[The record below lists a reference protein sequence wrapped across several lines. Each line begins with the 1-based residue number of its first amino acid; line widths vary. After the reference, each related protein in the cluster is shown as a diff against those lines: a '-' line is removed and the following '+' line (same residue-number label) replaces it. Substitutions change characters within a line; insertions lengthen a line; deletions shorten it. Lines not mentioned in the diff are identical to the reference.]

1 MQLIKIKKALISVSD
16 KTNLKEVLECLKAN
30 NVEIISTGGS
40 YKFIKDLG
48 FKCTEISEYTKFPE
62 ILDGRLKTLH
72 PKIHGGLL
80 AKADDKEHQDQIK
93 KEGIDFI
100 NLLIVNL
107 YPFEKKLLEKA
118 DFDTM
123 IENIDIGGPAMVRS
137 SAKNFKFTTV
147 ISSVDQYSDLI
158 NELNNNKGSTSF
170 EFRKKLAT
178 DAFLETAYYDSVIS
192 NWMNDLRD
200 NKFPKKIT
208 IAGQLKDKLRY
219 GENPHQQASVYK
231 INYKNDFLSKIK
243 QIQGKELSYN
253 NYLDMYSA
261 VSMSKELGEKGSSCV
276 IVKHNN
282 PCGCAIAENALKSYE
297 LALSSDPISAFGGIV
312 SLNGEVDE
320 KLASEI
326 SKTFY
331 EVIIARSFNKKSL
344 EIFEKKKNLRLISL
358 ENIKEQDK
366 LSYAFLGD
374 NFLIQDKD
382 QIEINK
388 KELKF
393 VTKNKP
399 TDKELDDL
407 IFAFKVCKFVKSNA
421 IVIAKNNRTLGIG
434 AGQTNRLASSKI
446 ACQNSIKFFKDKIKG
461 SVAASDAFFPFADGL
476 NELIKIGVKCIIQP
490 GGSIKDEEVIAA
502 AEKAGIAMVFT
513 GIRNFRHY

>member
-16 KTNLKEVLECLKAN
+16 KTNLKEVLECLQAN

-48 FKCTEISEYTKFPE
+48 FKCIEISEYTKFPE

-147 ISSVDQYSDLI
+147 ISSTDQYSDLI

-261 VSMSKELGEKGSSCV
+261 VSISKELGENGSSCV

-282 PCGCAIAENALKSYE
+282 PCGCAIAESALKSYK

-312 SLNGEVDE
+312 SFNKEVDE

-326 SKTFY
+326 TKTFY
-331 EVIIARSFNKKSL
+331 EVIIARGFDKKSL

-358 ENIKEQDK
+358 ENFKEQDK
-366 LSYAFLGD
+366 FSYTFLGD

-382 QIEINK
+382 QIEISK

-393 VTKNKP
+393 ITKNKP

-407 IFAFKVCKFVKSNA
+407 IFAFMVCKFVKSNA
-421 IVIAKNNRTLGIG
+421 IVIAKNNKTLGIG

-446 ACQNSIKFFKDKIKG
+446 ACQNATEFFKNEVKG

-476 NELIKIGVKCIIQP
+476 DELIKIGVKCIIQP
-490 GGSIKDEEVIAA
+490 GGSIKDDEVIAA
-502 AEKAGIAMVFT
+502 ADKAGISMVFT
-513 GIRNFRHY
+513 GIRNFRH

>member
-16 KTNLKEVLECLKAN
+16 KTNLKEVLECLQAN

-118 DFDTM
+118 DFETM

-147 ISSVDQYSDLI
+147 ISSTDQYSDLI

-192 NWMNDLRD
+192 NWMNNLRD

-219 GENPHQQASVYK
+219 GENPHQQASVYR
-231 INYKNDFLSKIK
+231 INYKKDFLSNIK

-261 VSMSKELGEKGSSCV
+261 VSISKELGEKGSSCV

-297 LALSSDPISAFGGIV
+297 LALSSDPVSAFGGIV
-312 SLNGEVDE
+312 SFNGEVDE

-326 SKTFY
+326 TKTFY
-331 EVIIARSFNKKSL
+331 EVIIARGFNKKSL
-344 EIFEKKKNLRLISL
+344 KIFEKKKNLRLISL
-358 ENIKEQDK
+358 ENFKEQDK
-366 LSYAFLGD
+366 FSYTLLGD
-374 NFLIQDKD
+374 NFLVQDKD

-421 IVIAKNNRTLGIG
+421 IVITKNNKTLGIG

-446 ACQNSIKFFKDKIKG
+446 ACMNAIEFFKDEIKG

-490 GGSIKDEEVIAA
+490 GGSINDDEVIAA
-502 AEKAGIAMVFT
+502 ADKHGITMIFT
-513 GIRNFRHY
+513 GIRNFRH

>member
-16 KTNLKEVLECLKAN
+16 KTNLKEVLESLKAN

-147 ISSVDQYSDLI
+147 ISSTDQYSDLI

-253 NYLDMYSA
+253 NYLDMHSA
-261 VSMSKELGEKGSSCV
+261 VSISKELGENGSSCV

-312 SLNGEVDE
+312 SFNGEVDE

-326 SKTFY
+326 TKNFY
-331 EVIIARSFNKKSL
+331 EVIVARGFNKNSL
-344 EIFEKKKNLRLISL
+344 DIFEKKKNLRLISL
-358 ENIKEQDK
+358 ENFKEQDK
-366 LSYAFLGD
+366 FSYTFLGD
-374 NFLIQDKD
+374 NFLVQDKD
-382 QIEINK
+382 QIKINK

-421 IVIAKNNRTLGIG
+421 IVIAKNNKTLGIG

-446 ACQNSIKFFKDKIKG
+446 ACQNANEFFKDKIKG

-476 NELIKIGVKCIIQP
+476 DELIKIGVKCIIQP
-490 GGSIKDEEVIAA
+490 GGSIKDGEVIAA

-513 GIRNFRHY
+513 EIRNFRH

>member
-1 MQLIKIKKALISVSD
+1 
-16 KTNLKEVLECLKAN
+16 
-30 NVEIISTGGS
+30 
-40 YKFIKDLG
+40 
-48 FKCTEISEYTKFPE
+48 
-62 ILDGRLKTLH
+62 LH

-118 DFDTM
+118 DFETM

-147 ISSVDQYSDLI
+147 ISGTDQYSDLI
-158 NELNNNKGSTSF
+158 NELNKNKGSTSF

-261 VSMSKELGEKGSSCV
+261 VSISKELGENGSSCV

-282 PCGCAIAENALKSYE
+282 PCGCAIAENALESYE

-312 SLNGEVDE
+312 SFNGEVDE

-326 SKTFY
+326 TKAFY
-331 EVIIARSFNKKSL
+331 EVIIARGFNNKSI

-358 ENIKEQDK
+358 ENFKEQDK
-366 LSYAFLGD
+366 FSYTFLGD

-421 IVIAKNNRTLGIG
+421 IVIAKNNKTLGIG

-446 ACQNSIKFFKDKIKG
+446 ACQNANEFFKDEIKG

-490 GGSIKDEEVIAA
+490 GGSIKDNEVIAT
-502 AEKAGIAMVFT
+502 AERAGIAMVFT
-513 GIRNFRHY
+513 GTRNFGH

>member
-1 MQLIKIKKALISVSD
+1 MQLIKIKKVLISVSD

-30 NVEIISTGGS
+30 DVEIISTGGS

-107 YPFEKKLLEKA
+107 YPFEKKLLDKA

-147 ISSVDQYSDLI
+147 ISNIDQYSDLI

-170 EFRKKLAT
+170 EFRKKLAA

-192 NWMNDLRD
+192 NWMNNLRD

-261 VSMSKELGEKGSSCV
+261 VSISKVLGENGSSCV

-282 PCGCAIAENALKSYE
+282 PCGCAIAENNLKSYE
-297 LALSSDPISAFGGIV
+297 LAFSSDPISAFGGIV
-312 SLNGEVDE
+312 SFNGEIDE

-326 SKTFY
+326 TKTFY
-331 EVIIARSFNKKSL
+331 EVIIARGFNKKSL
-344 EIFEKKKNLRLISL
+344 EIFKKKKNLRLISL
-358 ENIKEQDK
+358 ENFKEQEK
-366 LSYAFLGD
+366 FSYTFLGD
-374 NFLIQDKD
+374 NFLIQEND

-421 IVIAKNNRTLGIG
+421 IVIAKNNKTLGIG

-446 ACQNSIKFFKDKIKG
+446 ACMNATEFYKDEIKG

-476 NELIKIGVKCIIQP
+476 NELIEIGVKCIIQP
-490 GGSIKDEEVIAA
+490 GGSIKDDEVIAA
-502 AEKAGIAMVFT
+502 AERAGIAMVFT
-513 GIRNFRHY
+513 GIRNFRH

>member
-1 MQLIKIKKALISVSD
+1 
-16 KTNLKEVLECLKAN
+16 
-30 NVEIISTGGS
+30 
-40 YKFIKDLG
+40 
-48 FKCTEISEYTKFPE
+48 
-62 ILDGRLKTLH
+62 
-72 PKIHGGLL
+72 
-80 AKADDKEHQDQIK
+80 
-93 KEGIDFI
+93 
-100 NLLIVNL
+100 
-107 YPFEKKLLEKA
+107 
-118 DFDTM
+118 M

-147 ISSVDQYSDLI
+147 ISSTDQYSDLI

-231 INYKNDFLSKIK
+231 INYKKDFLSKIK
-243 QIQGKELSYN
+243 KIQGKELSYN

-261 VSMSKELGEKGSSCV
+261 VSISKELGEKGSSCV

-282 PCGCAIAENALKSYE
+282 PCGCAIAENALKSYK

-312 SLNGEVDE
+312 SFNGEVDE

-326 SKTFY
+326 TKTFY
-331 EVIIARSFNKKSL
+331 EVIIARNFDKKSL

-358 ENIKEQDK
+358 ENFKEQERF
-366 LSYAFLGD
+366 SYTFLGD
-374 NFLIQDKD
+374 NFLVQDKD

-421 IVIAKNNRTLGIG
+421 IVIAKNNKTLGIG
-434 AGQTNRLASSKI
+434 AGQTNRLASSEI
-446 ACQNSIKFFKDKIKG
+446 ACQNATEFFKDEIKG

-490 GGSIKDEEVIAA
+490 GGSIKDDEVIAA

-513 GIRNFRHY
+513 GIRNFRH

>member
-16 KTNLKEVLECLKAN
+16 KTNLKEVLVCLQAN

-80 AKADDKEHQDQIK
+80 AKTDDKEHQDQIK

-147 ISSVDQYSDLI
+147 ISSTDQYSDLI

-261 VSMSKELGEKGSSCV
+261 VSISKELGEKGSSCV

-312 SLNGEVDE
+312 SFNGEVDE

-326 SKTFY
+326 IKTFY
-331 EVIIARSFNKKSL
+331 EVIIARSFDKKSL
-344 EIFEKKKNLRLISL
+344 EIFKKKKNLRLISL
-358 ENIKEQDK
+358 ENFKEQDK
-366 LSYAFLGD
+366 FSYTLLGD
-374 NFLIQDKD
+374 KFLVQDKD

-421 IVIAKNNRTLGIG
+421 IVIAKNNKTLGIG
-434 AGQTNRLASSKI
+434 AGQTNRLATSKI
-446 ACQNSIKFFKDKIKG
+446 ACQNANEFFKDEVKG

-476 NELIKIGVKCIIQP
+476 DELIKIGVKCIIQP
-490 GGSIKDEEVIAA
+490 GGSIKDAEVIAA

-513 GIRNFRHY
+513 GVRNFRH

>member
-16 KTNLKEVLECLKAN
+16 KTNLKEILECLKIN
-30 NVEIISTGGS
+30 NIEIISTGGS

-48 FKCTEISEYTKFPE
+48 FQCTEISEYTKFPE

-93 KEGIDFI
+93 KEDIDFI

-107 YPFEKKLLEKA
+107 YPFEKKLFENA
-118 DFDTM
+118 DFETM
-123 IENIDIGGPAMVRS
+123 IENIDIGGPAMIRS

-147 ISSVDQYSDLI
+147 ISNIDQYSNLI
-158 NELNNNKGSTSF
+158 NELKNNKGSTSF

-192 NWMNDLRD
+192 NWMNNLRD

-208 IAGQLKDKLRY
+208 IAGQLKNKLRY

-231 INYKNDFLSKIK
+231 INYKNDFLSKIN

-253 NYLDMYSA
+253 NYLDIYSA
-261 VSMSKELGEKGSSCV
+261 ISVSKELGEKDSSCV

-282 PCGCAIAENALKSYE
+282 PCGCAMAENALKSYE
-297 LALSSDPISAFGGIV
+297 LALQSDPISAFGGIV
-312 SLNGEVDE
+312 SFNEEVDE
-320 KLASEI
+320 KLANEI
-326 SKTFY
+326 VKTFY
-331 EVIIARSFNKKSL
+331 EVIIAKNFSKKSL

-358 ENIKEQDK
+358 ENINKQDN
-366 LSYAFLGD
+366 LSYTFLGD
-374 NFLIQDKD
+374 NFLVQDKD

-393 VTKNKP
+393 VTKIKP
-399 TDKELDDL
+399 SDKDLDDL

-421 IVIAKNNRTLGIG
+421 IVIAKNNQTLGIG
-434 AGQTNRLASSKI
+434 AGQTNRLNSSKI
-446 ACQNSIKFFKDKIKG
+446 ACENANQLFKDKIKG
-461 SVAASDAFFPFADGL
+461 SLAASDAFFPFADGL
-476 NELIKIGVKCIIQP
+476 NELIKVGVKCIIQP
-490 GGSIKDEEVIAA
+490 GGSIKDNEVITAA
-502 AEKAGIAMVFT
+502 DKAQIAMVFT
-513 GIRNFRHY
+513 GIRNFRH

>member
-16 KTNLKEVLECLKAN
+16 KTNLKEVLECLKVN
-30 NVEIISTGGS
+30 NVEVISTGGS
-40 YKFIKDLG
+40 YKYIKDLG

-100 NLLIVNL
+100 NLVIVNL

-118 DFDTM
+118 DFDSM

-147 ISSVDQYSDLI
+147 ISSTDQYSDLI

-178 DAFLETAYYDSVIS
+178 DAFLETAYYDCVIS
-192 NWMNDLRD
+192 NWMNNLRD

-243 QIQGKELSYN
+243 QIQGKELGYN

-261 VSMSKELGEKGSSCV
+261 VSISKELGENGSSCV

-312 SLNGEVDE
+312 SFNGEVDE

-326 SKTFY
+326 TKTFY
-331 EVIIARSFNKKSL
+331 EVIIARGFDKKSL

-358 ENIKEQDK
+358 ENFKEQDK
-366 LSYAFLGD
+366 FSYTFLGN
-374 NFLIQDKD
+374 NFLIQEKD
-382 QIEINK
+382 RIEINK

-407 IFAFKVCKFVKSNA
+407 IFAFKVSKFVKSNA

-446 ACQNSIKFFKDKIKG
+446 ACQNANEFFKDEIKG
-461 SVAASDAFFPFADGL
+461 SVAGSDAFFPFADGL

-490 GGSIKDEEVIAA
+490 GGSIRDDEVIAA
-502 AEKAGIAMVFT
+502 AEKAGVAMVFT
-513 GIRNFRHY
+513 GIRNFRH

>member
-48 FKCTEISEYTKFPE
+48 FKFTEISEYTKFPE

-80 AKADDKEHQDQIK
+80 AKADDKEHQEQIK
-93 KEGIDFI
+93 KEDIDFI

-107 YPFEKKLLEKA
+107 YPFEKKLLKKA

-147 ISSVDQYSDLI
+147 ISSTDQYSELI

-170 EFRKKLAT
+170 EYRKKLAT

-261 VSMSKELGEKGSSCV
+261 VSISKELGENGSSCV

-282 PCGCAIAENALKSYE
+282 PCSCAITENALKSYE

-312 SLNGEVDE
+312 SFNGEIDE

-326 SKTFY
+326 TKTFY
-331 EVIIARSFNKKSL
+331 EVIVARGFDKKSL

-358 ENIKEQDK
+358 ENFKELDK
-366 LSYAFLGD
+366 FSYTFLGD
-374 NFLIQDKD
+374 NFLVQDKD

-393 VTKNKP
+393 VTKNQP

-421 IVIAKNNRTLGIG
+421 IVIAKNNKTLGIG

-446 ACQNSIKFFKDKIKG
+446 ACQNATEFFKDEVKG

-476 NELIKIGVKCIIQP
+476 NKLIKIGVKCIIQP
-490 GGSIKDEEVIAA
+490 GGSIKDEEVIVA

-513 GIRNFRHY
+513 GIRNFRH

>member
-16 KTNLKEVLECLKAN
+16 KTNLKEVLEVLKKN
-30 NVEIISTGGS
+30 NIEIISTGGS

-48 FKCTEISEYTKFPE
+48 FKCTEISEYTKSPE

-80 AKADDKEHQDQIK
+80 AKGDDAEHLNQIK
-93 KEGIDFI
+93 KENIELI

-147 ISSVDQYSDLI
+147 VSSTDQYSDLI
-158 NELNNNKGSTSF
+158 NELNNNKGSTSLD
-170 EFRKKLAT
+170 FRKKLAT

-192 NWMNDLRD
+192 NWMNALTD

-208 IAGQLKDKLRY
+208 IAGQIKDKLRY

-231 INYKNDFLSKIK
+231 INYKNDFLSKIR

-261 VSMSKELGEKGSSCV
+261 VSISKELGENESSCV

-282 PCGCAIAENALKSYE
+282 PCGCAIAENASKAYE
-297 LALSSDPISAFGGIV
+297 LALQSDPISAFGGIV
-312 SLNGEVDE
+312 SFNDEIDE
-320 KLASEI
+320 KLATEI
-326 SKTFY
+326 TKTFY
-331 EVIIARSFNKKSL
+331 EVIIARSFTKKSL

-366 LSYAFLGD
+366 LSYTFLGD

-388 KELKF
+388 KDLKF

-421 IVIAKNNRTLGIG
+421 IVIAKNNKTLGIG

-446 ACQNSIKFFKDKIKG
+446 ACENANKLFANEIRG

-476 NELIKIGVKCIIQP
+476 SELIKIGIKAVIQP
-490 GGSIKDEEVIAA
+490 GGSIKDDEVIAA
-502 AEKAGIAMVFT
+502 ADKAGIAMVFT
-513 GIRNFRHY
+513 GIRNFRH

>member
-16 KTNLKEVLECLKAN
+16 KTNLKEVLESLMENK
-30 NVEIISTGGS
+30 VEIISTGGS

-48 FKCTEISEYTKFPE
+48 FQCTEISEYTKFPE

-80 AKADDKEHQDQIK
+80 AKGDDKKHQDQIK
-93 KEGIDFI
+93 KENIDFI

-107 YPFEKKLLEKA
+107 YPFEKKLIEKA
-118 DFDTM
+118 DFETM

-147 ISSVDQYSDLI
+147 ISNIDQYSDLI

-192 NWMNDLRD
+192 NWMNNLRD

-219 GENPHQQASVYK
+219 GENPHQQATVYR

-261 VSMSKELGEKGSSCV
+261 VSITKELGEKGSSCV

-282 PCGCAIAENALKSYE
+282 PCGCAISKNALKSYE

-312 SLNGEVDE
+312 SFNGEIDE

-326 SKTFY
+326 TKTFY
-331 EVIIARSFNKKSL
+331 EVIIARDFDKKSL

-358 ENIKEQDK
+358 ENFKEQDK
-366 LSYAFLGD
+366 FSYTFLGD
-374 NFLIQDKD
+374 NFLIQEKD

-421 IVIAKNNRTLGIG
+421 IVIAKNNKILGIG

-446 ACQNSIKFFKDKIKG
+446 ACQNATEFFKDEIKG

-513 GIRNFRHY
+513 GIRNFRH

>member
-16 KTNLKEVLECLKAN
+16 KTNLKEVLECLKIN
-30 NVEIISTGGS
+30 NIEIISTGGS
-40 YKFIKDLG
+40 HKFIKDLG
-48 FKCTEISEYTKFPE
+48 FQCIEISEYTKFPE
-62 ILDGRLKTLH
+62 ILNGRIKTLH

-80 AKADDKEHQDQIK
+80 AQADDEEHQDQIK
-93 KEGIDFI
+93 KEEIDFI
-100 NLLIVNL
+100 NLLIVNF

-118 DFDTM
+118 DFETM

-147 ISSVDQYSDLI
+147 VSNIDQYSDLI
-158 NELNNNKGSTSF
+158 NELKNNKGSTSF

-178 DAFLETAYYDSVIS
+178 DAFLETAYYDSVTS
-192 NWMNDLRD
+192 NWMNNLRD

-208 IAGQLKDKLRY
+208 IAAQLKDKLRY
-219 GENPHQQASVYK
+219 GENPHQEASVYK

-261 VSMSKELGEKGSSCV
+261 ISISEELGKKGSSCV

-282 PCGCAIAENALKSYE
+282 PCGCAVAENALKSYE
-297 LALSSDPISAFGGIV
+297 YALQSDPISAFGGIV
-312 SLNGEVDE
+312 SFNEEVDE
-320 KLASEI
+320 KITNEI
-326 SKTFY
+326 VKTFY
-331 EVIIARSFNKKSL
+331 EVIVAKGFSKKSL

-358 ENIKEQDK
+358 ENINEQDN
-366 LSYAFLGD
+366 LSYTFLGD

-388 KELKF
+388 KDLKF

-399 TDKELDDL
+399 SDKELDDL

-421 IVIAKNNRTLGIG
+421 IVIAKNNQTLGIG

-446 ACQNSIKFFKDKIKG
+446 ACENATQFFKDKIRG

-476 NELIKIGVKCIIQP
+476 NKLIKVGIKCIIQP
-490 GGSIKDEEVIAA
+490 GGSIKDDEVIAA
-502 AEKAGIAMVFT
+502 ANKAKIRMVFT
-513 GIRNFRHY
+513 GIRNFRH

>member
-16 KTNLKEVLECLKAN
+16 KTNLKEVLECLQAN

-62 ILDGRLKTLH
+62 ILNGRLKTLH
-72 PKIHGGLL
+72 PKIHAGLL

-123 IENIDIGGPAMVRS
+123 IENIDIGGPAIVRS

-147 ISSVDQYSDLI
+147 ISSTDQYLNLI

-261 VSMSKELGEKGSSCV
+261 VSISKELGENGSSCV

-282 PCGCAIAENALKSYE
+282 PCGCAIAENALESYE

-312 SLNGEVDE
+312 SFNREVDE

-326 SKTFY
+326 AKTFY

-358 ENIKEQDK
+358 ENFKEQDRF
-366 LSYAFLGD
+366 SYTFLGD
-374 NFLIQDKD
+374 NFLVQDKD

-421 IVIAKNNRTLGIG
+421 IVIAKNNKTLGIG

-446 ACQNSIKFFKDKIKG
+446 ACQNANEFFKDQIKG

-476 NELIKIGVKCIIQP
+476 DELIKIGVKCIIQP

-502 AEKAGIAMVFT
+502 AERAGIAMVFA
-513 GIRNFRHY
+513 GIRNFRH

>member
-16 KTNLKEVLECLKAN
+16 KKNLKEVLEYLKVN
-30 NVEIISTGGS
+30 NIEVISTGGS

-48 FKCTEISEYTKFPE
+48 FKCTEVSEYTKFPE

-93 KEGIDFI
+93 KEDIDFI

-118 DFDTM
+118 DFETM
-123 IENIDIGGPAMVRS
+123 IENIDIGGPAMIRS

-147 ISSVDQYSDLI
+147 ISNIDQYSDLI
-158 NELNNNKGSTSF
+158 NELNKNKGSTSF

-192 NWMNDLRD
+192 NWMNNLRD

-208 IAGQLKDKLRY
+208 ISGQLKDKLRY
-219 GENPHQQASVYK
+219 GENPHQQASIYK

-261 VSMSKELGEKGSSCV
+261 ISISKELGEKGNSCV
-276 IVKHNN
+276 IVKHNT
-282 PCGCAIAENALKSYE
+282 PCGCAKAENALKSYE
-297 LALSSDPISAFGGIV
+297 LALQSDPISAFGGIV

-320 KLASEI
+320 KLANQI
-326 SKTFY
+326 VKTFY
-331 EVIIARSFNKKSL
+331 EVIIAKSFNKKSL
-344 EIFEKKKNLRLISL
+344 GIFEKKKNLRLISL
-358 ENIKEQDK
+358 ENINEQDN
-366 LSYAFLGD
+366 LSYTFLGD
-374 NFLIQDKD
+374 NFLLQDKD

-388 KELKF
+388 KDLKF

-399 TDKELDDL
+399 SEKDLDDL

-421 IVIAKNNRTLGIG
+421 IVIAKNNQTLGIG

-446 ACQNSIKFFKDKIKG
+446 ACENATQFFKDKIKG
-461 SVAASDAFFPFADGL
+461 GVAASDAFFPFADGL
-476 NELIKIGVKCIIQP
+476 NELIKVGVKSIIQS
-490 GGSIKDEEVIAA
+490 GGSIKDDEVIAA
-502 AEKAGIAMVFT
+502 ANKAQITMVFT
-513 GIRNFRHY
+513 GIRNFRH

>member
-16 KTNLKEVLECLKAN
+16 KTNLKEVLECLKIN
-30 NVEIISTGGS
+30 NIEIISTGGS

-48 FKCTEISEYTKFPE
+48 FECTEISEYTKFPE

-93 KEGIDFI
+93 KEDIDFI

-118 DFDTM
+118 DFETM

-147 ISSVDQYSDLI
+147 VSSIDQYSDLI
-158 NELNNNKGSTSF
+158 NELKNNKGSTSF

-192 NWMNDLRD
+192 NWMNNLRD

-208 IAGQLKDKLRY
+208 ISGQLKDKLRY

-231 INYKNDFLSKIK
+231 INYKKDFLSKIK

-261 VSMSKELGEKGSSCV
+261 VSISKELGEKGSSCV

-282 PCGCAIAENALKSYE
+282 PCGCAMAENALKSYE
-297 LALSSDPISAFGGIV
+297 LALQSDPISAFGGIV
-312 SLNGEVDE
+312 SFKGEVDE
-320 KLASEI
+320 KLANEI
-326 SKTFY
+326 VKTFY
-331 EVIIARSFNKKSL
+331 EVIIAKSFSKKSL

-358 ENIKEQDK
+358 ENINEQDN
-366 LSYAFLGD
+366 LSYTFLGD
-374 NFLIQDKD
+374 NFLLQDKD

-393 VTKNKP
+393 VTKIKP
-399 TDKELDDL
+399 SDKDLDNL

-421 IVIAKNNRTLGIG
+421 IVIAKNNQTLGIG

-446 ACQNSIKFFKDKIKG
+446 ACENATQFFKDKVKG

-476 NELIKIGVKCIIQP
+476 NELIKVGVKCIIQP
-490 GGSIKDEEVIAA
+490 GGSIKDDEVIAA
-502 AEKAGIAMVFT
+502 ADKAQIAMVFT
-513 GIRNFRHY
+513 GIRNFRH

>member
-30 NVEIISTGGS
+30 DVEIISTGGS

-147 ISSVDQYSDLI
+147 ISRTDQYSDLI

-208 IAGQLKDKLRY
+208 IAGQLKDRLRY

-261 VSMSKELGEKGSSCV
+261 VSISKELGENGSSCV

-297 LALSSDPISAFGGIV
+297 LAFSSDPISAFGGIV
-312 SLNGEVDE
+312 SFNGEVDE

-326 SKTFY
+326 TKTFY
-331 EVIIARSFNKKSL
+331 EVIIARSFNKKSI

-358 ENIKEQDK
+358 ENFKEQDK
-366 LSYAFLGD
+366 FSYTFLGN

-399 TDKELDDL
+399 TSKELDDL

-421 IVIAKNNRTLGIG
+421 IVIAKNNKTLGIG

-446 ACQNSIKFFKDKIKG
+446 ACQNANEFFKDEIKG

-490 GGSIKDEEVIAA
+490 GGSIKDDEVIAA
-502 AEKAGIAMVFT
+502 AERAGIAMVFT
-513 GIRNFRHY
+513 GIRNFRH

>member
-93 KEGIDFI
+93 KEDIDFI

-107 YPFEKKLLEKA
+107 YPFEKKLLEKE

-147 ISSVDQYSDLI
+147 ISSTDQYSDLI

-170 EFRKKLAT
+170 DFRKKLAT

-192 NWMNDLRD
+192 NWMNDLRE

-243 QIQGKELSYN
+243 QLQGKELSYN

-261 VSMSKELGEKGSSCV
+261 VSISKELGEKRSSCV

-312 SLNGEVDE
+312 CFNEEIDE
-320 KLASEI
+320 KLASAI
-326 SKTFY
+326 TKTFY
-331 EVIIARSFNKKSL
+331 EVIIARGFDKKSL

-358 ENIKEQDK
+358 ENFKEQDK
-366 LSYAFLGD
+366 FSYTFLGD
-374 NFLIQDKD
+374 NFLVQEKD

-393 VTKNKP
+393 VTKNQP

-421 IVIAKNNRTLGIG
+421 IVVAKNNKTLGIG
-434 AGQTNRLASSKI
+434 AGQTNRLASSKV
-446 ACQNSIKFFKDKIKG
+446 ACQNATEFFKNEIKG

-476 NELIKIGVKCIIQP
+476 NELIQIGVKCIIQP

-513 GIRNFRHY
+513 GIRNFRH

>member
-16 KTNLKEVLECLKAN
+16 KTNLKEVLECLQAN

-118 DFDTM
+118 DFETM

-147 ISSVDQYSDLI
+147 ISGTDQYSDLI
-158 NELNNNKGSTSF
+158 NELNKNKGSTSF

-219 GENPHQQASVYK
+219 GENPHQQASVYRV
-231 INYKNDFLSKIK
+231 NYKNDFLSKIK

-261 VSMSKELGEKGSSCV
+261 ISISKELEENGSSCV

-297 LALSSDPISAFGGIV
+297 LALSGDPTSAFGGIV
-312 SLNGEVDE
+312 SFNGKVDE

-326 SKTFY
+326 TKTFY
-331 EVIIARSFNKKSL
+331 EVIIARDFNKKSL

-358 ENIKEQDK
+358 ENFKEQDK
-366 LSYAFLGD
+366 FSYTFLGD

-421 IVIAKNNRTLGIG
+421 IVIAKNNKTLGIG

-446 ACQNSIKFFKDKIKG
+446 ACQNANEFFKDEVKG
-461 SVAASDAFFPFADGL
+461 SVAVSDAFFPFADGL

-490 GGSIKDEEVIAA
+490 GGSIKDDEVIAA

-513 GIRNFRHY
+513 GVRNFRH

>member
-16 KTNLKEVLECLKAN
+16 KTNLKEVLECLRAN

-80 AKADDKEHQDQIK
+80 AKADDKDHQDQIK
-93 KEGIDFI
+93 NEGIDFI

-107 YPFEKKLLEKA
+107 YPFEKKLLDKA

-147 ISSVDQYSDLI
+147 ISSVDQYPDLI

-231 INYKNDFLSKIK
+231 INYKSDFLSKIK

-261 VSMSKELGEKGSSCV
+261 VSISKELGEKGSSCV

-312 SLNGEVDE
+312 SFNAEVDE
-320 KLASEI
+320 KLAGEI
-326 SKTFY
+326 TKTFY
-331 EVIIARSFNKKSL
+331 EVIIARGFNKKSL
-344 EIFEKKKNLRLISL
+344 EIFGKKKNLRLISL
-358 ENIKEQDK
+358 ENFKEQDK
-366 LSYAFLGD
+366 FSYTFLGD
-374 NFLIQDKD
+374 NFLIQEKD

-388 KELKF
+388 EELKF

-399 TDKELDDL
+399 SNKELNDL

-421 IVIAKNNRTLGIG
+421 IVIAKNNKTLGIG

-446 ACQNSIKFFKDKIKG
+446 ACLNATEFFKDEIKG

-490 GGSIKDEEVIAA
+490 GGSIKDDEVIAA
-502 AEKAGIAMVFT
+502 AEKAGIAMIFT
-513 GIRNFRHY
+513 GVRSFRH

>member
-1 MQLIKIKKALISVSD
+1 MKLIKIKKALISVSD
-16 KTNLKEVLECLKAN
+16 KTNLKEVLECLKSN

-40 YKFIKDLG
+40 YKFIKNLG

-80 AKADDKEHQDQIK
+80 AKADDKEHQNQIK
-93 KEGIDFI
+93 KEGINFI
-100 NLLIVNL
+100 NILIVNL

-123 IENIDIGGPAMVRS
+123 IENIDIGGPAMIRS

-147 ISSVDQYSDLI
+147 ISSIDQYSDLI

-231 INYKNDFLSKIK
+231 INYKNNFLSKIK

-261 VSMSKELGEKGSSCV
+261 VSISKELGEKDSSCV

-282 PCGCAIAENALKSYE
+282 PCGCAIAKNALKSYE
-297 LALSSDPISAFGGIV
+297 LALNSDPISAFGGIV
-312 SLNGEVDE
+312 SFNREVNE

-326 SKTFY
+326 IKTFY
-331 EVIIARSFNKKSL
+331 EVIIARGFNKKSL
-344 EIFEKKKNLRLISL
+344 EILKKKKNLRLISL
-358 ENIKEQDK
+358 EEFKEQDK
-366 LSYAFLGD
+366 FSYTFLGD

-382 QIEINK
+382 KIEINK
-388 KELKF
+388 KGLKF
-393 VTKNKP
+393 VTKKKP
-399 TDKELDDL
+399 TDKELEDL
-407 IFAFKVCKFVKSNA
+407 IFAFKICKFVKSNA

-446 ACQNSIKFFKDKIKG
+446 ACQNATEFLKDEVQG

-476 NELIKIGVKCIIQP
+476 NELIKIGIKCIIQP
-490 GGSIKDEEVIAA
+490 GGSIKDGEVIAA
-502 AEKAGIAMVFT
+502 ANKAGVAMVFT
-513 GIRNFRHY
+513 GIRNFKH

>member
-16 KTNLKEVLECLKAN
+16 KTNLKEVLECLKKN

-48 FKCTEISEYTKFPE
+48 FQCTEISEYTKSPE

-80 AKADDKEHQDQIK
+80 AKGDDKEHLNQIK
-93 KEGIDFI
+93 KENIELI

-118 DFDTM
+118 DFDIM
-123 IENIDIGGPAMVRS
+123 IENIDIGGPAMIRS

-147 ISSVDQYSDLI
+147 ISSTDQYSDLI
-158 NELNNNKGSTSF
+158 KELNNNQGSTSF
-170 EFRKKLAT
+170 DFRKKLAT

-192 NWMNDLRD
+192 NWMNGFAD

-208 IAGQLKDKLRY
+208 IAGHLKDKLRY

-243 QIQGKELSYN
+243 QLQGKELSYN

-261 VSMSKELGEKGSSCV
+261 VSISKELGENDSSCV

-282 PCGCAIAENALKSYE
+282 PCGCATAKNASKAYE

-312 SLNGEVDE
+312 SFNGEIDE

-326 SKTFY
+326 TKTFY
-331 EVIIARSFNKKSL
+331 EVIIARSFTKESL

-366 LSYAFLGD
+366 LSYTFLGD

-407 IFAFKVCKFVKSNA
+407 IFAFKICKFVKSNA
-421 IVIAKNNRTLGIG
+421 IVIAKNNKTLGIG

-446 ACQNSIKFFKDKIKG
+446 ACENANQFFANEIKG

-476 NELIKIGVKCIIQP
+476 SELIKIGIKAVIQP
-490 GGSIKDEEVIAA
+490 GGSIKDDEVIAA
-502 AEKAGIAMVFT
+502 ADKAGIAMVFT
-513 GIRNFRHY
+513 GIRNFRH

>member
-16 KTNLKEVLECLKAN
+16 KINLKEVLDCLKAN
-30 NVEIISTGGS
+30 NVEIISTSGS

-48 FKCTEISEYTKFPE
+48 FKSTEISEYTKFPE

-123 IENIDIGGPAMVRS
+123 IGNIDIGGPAMVRS

-147 ISSVDQYSDLI
+147 VSSTDQYSDLI

-261 VSMSKELGEKGSSCV
+261 VSISKELGENGSSCV

-282 PCGCAIAENALKSYE
+282 PCGCAIAEDALKSYE

-312 SLNGEVDE
+312 SFNEEVDE

-326 SKTFY
+326 TRTFY

-358 ENIKEQDK
+358 ENFKEQDRF
-366 LSYAFLGD
+366 SYTFLGE
-374 NFLIQDKD
+374 NFLVQDKD

-399 TDKELDDL
+399 TDEELDDL

-421 IVIAKNNRTLGIG
+421 IVIVKNNKTLGIG

-446 ACQNSIKFFKDKIKG
+446 ACQNANEFFKDEIKG

-490 GGSIKDEEVIAA
+490 GGSIKDDEVIAA

-513 GIRNFRHY
+513 GIRNFRH

>member
-16 KTNLKEVLECLKAN
+16 KTNLKEVLECLIAN

-80 AKADDKEHQDQIK
+80 AKGDNKEHQNQIK
-93 KEGIDFI
+93 KEGIDLI

-123 IENIDIGGPAMVRS
+123 IENIDIGGPAMIRS

-147 ISSVDQYSDLI
+147 VSSTDQYSDLI

-170 EFRKKLAT
+170 DFRKKLAT

-200 NKFPKKIT
+200 TKFPKKIT
-208 IAGQLKDKLRY
+208 IPGQLKNKLRY

-261 VSMSKELGEKGSSCV
+261 VSISKELGENGSSCV

-312 SLNGEVDE
+312 SFNGEVDE

-326 SKTFY
+326 TKTFY
-331 EVIIARSFNKKSL
+331 EVIIARGFNKKSL
-344 EIFEKKKNLRLISL
+344 EIFEKKKNLRLISS
-358 ENIKEQDK
+358 ENFREQDK
-366 LSYAFLGD
+366 FSYTFLGD

-382 QIEINK
+382 QIEISK
-388 KELKF
+388 KELKL

-399 TDKELDDL
+399 TDKELNDL

-421 IVIAKNNRTLGIG
+421 IVIAKNNKTLGIG

-446 ACQNSIKFFKDKIKG
+446 ACQNATEFFKDEIKG

-490 GGSIKDEEVIAA
+490 GGSIKDDEVISA

-513 GIRNFRHY
+513 GVRNFRH

>member
-16 KTNLKEVLECLKAN
+16 KTNLKEVLECLKIN
-30 NVEIISTGGS
+30 NIEIISTGGS

-48 FKCTEISEYTKFPE
+48 FQCTEISEYTKFPE

-80 AKADDKEHQDQIK
+80 AKVDDKEHQDQIK
-93 KEGIDFI
+93 KEDIDFI

-118 DFDTM
+118 DFETM

-147 ISSVDQYSDLI
+147 ISSIDQYSDLI
-158 NELNNNKGSTSF
+158 NELKNNKGSTSF
-170 EFRKKLAT
+170 EFREKLAT

-192 NWMNDLRD
+192 NWMNNLRE

-208 IAGQLKDKLRY
+208 ISGQLKDKLRY

-231 INYKNDFLSKIK
+231 INYKNDSLSRIK

-261 VSMSKELGEKGSSCV
+261 ISISKELGEKGSSCV

-282 PCGCAIAENALKSYE
+282 PCGCAIAGNALKSYK

-312 SLNGEVDE
+312 SFNEEVDE

-326 SKTFY
+326 TKTFY
-331 EVIIARSFNKKSL
+331 EVIIARGFNKKSL

-358 ENIKEQDK
+358 ENFKEQGN
-366 LSYAFLGD
+366 LSYTFLGD

-388 KELKF
+388 KDLKF

-399 TDKELDDL
+399 SDKELNDL

-421 IVIAKNNRTLGIG
+421 IVIAKNNQTLGIG

-446 ACQNSIKFFKDKIKG
+446 ACGNATQFFKDKVKG

-476 NELIKIGVKCIIQP
+476 KELIKVGVKCIIQP
-490 GGSIKDEEVIAA
+490 GGSIKDDEVITAA
-502 AEKAGIAMVFT
+502 DKAQIPLVFT
-513 GIRNFRHY
+513 GIRNFRH

>member
-16 KTNLKEVLECLKAN
+16 KTNLKEVLDCLKAN
-30 NVEIISTGGS
+30 NVEIISTSGS
-40 YKFIKDLG
+40 YKFIKNLG

-147 ISSVDQYSDLI
+147 ISGTNQYSDLI

-178 DAFLETAYYDSVIS
+178 DAFLETAYYDSVVS

-261 VSMSKELGEKGSSCV
+261 VSISKELGENGSSCV

-312 SLNGEVDE
+312 SFNGEVDE
-320 KLASEI
+320 KLANEI
-326 SKTFY
+326 TKTFY
-331 EVIIARSFNKKSL
+331 EVIIARGFNKKSI

-358 ENIKEQDK
+358 ENFKVQDK
-366 LSYAFLGD
+366 FSYTFLGD

-388 KELKF
+388 KKLKF

-407 IFAFKVCKFVKSNA
+407 IFAFKLCKFVKSNA
-421 IVIAKNNRTLGIG
+421 IVIAKNNKTLGIG

-446 ACQNSIKFFKDKIKG
+446 ACQNANEFFKDEVKG

-476 NELIKIGVKCIIQP
+476 NELIKIGVKCIIQT
-490 GGSIKDEEVIAA
+490 GGSIKDDEVIAA
-502 AEKAGIAMVFT
+502 AERAGIAMVFT
-513 GIRNFRHY
+513 EIRNFRH

>member
-80 AKADDKEHQDQIK
+80 AKADDKEHQEQIK

-118 DFDTM
+118 DFETM

-147 ISSVDQYSDLI
+147 ISSTDQYSDLI

-261 VSMSKELGEKGSSCV
+261 LSISKELGENGSSCV

-312 SLNGEVDE
+312 SFNGEVDE

-326 SKTFY
+326 TKTFY

-344 EIFEKKKNLRLISL
+344 KIFEKKKNLRLISL
-358 ENIKEQDK
+358 ENFKVQDK
-366 LSYAFLGD
+366 FSYAFLGD
-374 NFLIQDKD
+374 NFLIQEKD

-407 IFAFKVCKFVKSNA
+407 MFAFKVCKFVKSNA
-421 IVIAKNNRTLGIG
+421 IVIAKNNKTLGIG

-446 ACQNSIKFFKDKIKG
+446 ACQNANEFFKDEVKG

-490 GGSIKDEEVIAA
+490 SGSIKDDEVIAA
-502 AEKAGIAMVFT
+502 AEKAEIAMIFT
-513 GIRNFRHY
+513 GIRNFRH

>member
-80 AKADDKEHQDQIK
+80 AKADDKDHQDQIK
-93 KEGIDFI
+93 NEGIDFI

-107 YPFEKKLLEKA
+107 YPFEKKLLDKA

-147 ISSVDQYSDLI
+147 ISSVDQYSGLI
-158 NELNNNKGSTSF
+158 NELNNNKGSTSL

-192 NWMNDLRD
+192 NWMNDLGD

-231 INYKNDFLSKIK
+231 INYKNDFLSRIK

-261 VSMSKELGEKGSSCV
+261 VSISKELGEKGSSCV

-312 SLNGEVDE
+312 SFNREVDE

-326 SKTFY
+326 TKTFY
-331 EVIIARSFNKKSL
+331 EVIIARGFNKKSL
-344 EIFEKKKNLRLISL
+344 EVFEKKKNLRLISL
-358 ENIKEQDK
+358 ENFREQDK
-366 LSYAFLGD
+366 FSYTFLGD

-382 QIEINK
+382 QIEISK
-388 KELKF
+388 KELKL

-421 IVIAKNNRTLGIG
+421 IVIAKNNKTLGIG

-446 ACQNSIKFFKDKIKG
+446 ACQNATEFFKDEIKG

-490 GGSIKDEEVIAA
+490 GGSIKDDEVIAA
-502 AEKAGIAMVFT
+502 AEKAEIAMVFT
-513 GIRNFRHY
+513 GIRNFRH

>member
-16 KTNLKEVLECLKAN
+16 KTNLKEVLECLKIN
-30 NVEIISTGGS
+30 NIEIISTGGS

-48 FKCTEISEYTKFPE
+48 FQCTEISEYTKFPE

-93 KEGIDFI
+93 KEHIDFI

-118 DFDTM
+118 DFETM

-147 ISSVDQYSDLI
+147 VSSIDQYSDLI
-158 NELNNNKGSTSF
+158 NELKNNKGSTSF

-192 NWMNDLRD
+192 NWMNNLRD
-200 NKFPKKIT
+200 NNKFPKKIT

-261 VSMSKELGEKGSSCV
+261 ISISKELGEKDSSCV

-282 PCGCAIAENALKSYE
+282 PCGCSMAENALKSYE
-297 LALSSDPISAFGGIV
+297 LALQSDPISAFGGIV
-312 SLNGEVDE
+312 SFNGEVDE
-320 KLASEI
+320 KLANEI
-326 SKTFY
+326 VKTFY
-331 EVIIARSFNKKSL
+331 EVIIAKSFSKKSL
-344 EIFEKKKNLRLISL
+344 EIFEKKKNLRLIPL
-358 ENIKEQDK
+358 ENINEQDN
-366 LSYAFLGD
+366 LSYTFLGD
-374 NFLIQDKD
+374 NFLLQDKD
-382 QIEINK
+382 QIKINK

-393 VTKNKP
+393 VTKIKP
-399 TDKELDDL
+399 SDKELDDL

-421 IVIAKNNRTLGIG
+421 IVIQKT
-434 AGQTNRLASSKI
+434 
-446 ACQNSIKFFKDKIKG
+446 IKPLELVLDK
-461 SVAASDAFFPFADGL
+461 
-476 NELIKIGVKCIIQP
+476 LI
-490 GGSIKDEEVIAA
+490 D
-502 AEKAGIAMVFT
+502 
-513 GIRNFRHY
+513 

>member
-16 KTNLKEVLECLKAN
+16 KTNLKEVLEVLKKN
-30 NVEIISTGGS
+30 NIEIISTGGS

-48 FKCTEISEYTKFPE
+48 FKCTEISEYTKSPE

-80 AKADDKEHQDQIK
+80 AKGDDAEHLNQIK
-93 KEGIDFI
+93 KENIELI

-147 ISSVDQYSDLI
+147 VSSTDQYSDLI
-158 NELNNNKGSTSF
+158 NELNNNKGSTSLD
-170 EFRKKLAT
+170 FRKKLAT

-192 NWMNDLRD
+192 NWMNALTD

-208 IAGQLKDKLRY
+208 IAGQIKDKLRY

-261 VSMSKELGEKGSSCV
+261 VSISKELGENESSCV

-282 PCGCAIAENALKSYE
+282 PCGCATAENTSKAYE
-297 LALSSDPISAFGGIV
+297 LALQSDPISAFGGIV
-312 SLNGEVDE
+312 SFNDEIDE
-320 KLASEI
+320 KLATEI
-326 SKTFY
+326 TKTFY
-331 EVIIARSFNKKSL
+331 EVIIARSFTKKSL

-366 LSYAFLGD
+366 LSYTFLGD

-388 KELKF
+388 KDLKF

-421 IVIAKNNRTLGIG
+421 IVIAKNNKTLGIG

-446 ACQNSIKFFKDKIKG
+446 ACENANKLFANEIRG

-476 NELIKIGVKCIIQP
+476 SELIKIGIKAVIQP
-490 GGSIKDEEVIAA
+490 GGSIKDDEVIAA
-502 AEKAGIAMVFT
+502 ADKAGIAMVFT
-513 GIRNFRHY
+513 GIRNFRH